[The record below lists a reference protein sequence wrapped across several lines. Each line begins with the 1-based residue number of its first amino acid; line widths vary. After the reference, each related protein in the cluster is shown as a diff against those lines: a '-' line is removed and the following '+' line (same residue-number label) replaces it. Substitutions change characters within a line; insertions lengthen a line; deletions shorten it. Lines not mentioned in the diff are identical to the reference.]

1 MQLFYLY
8 TYILRDLVKHT
19 PPTALLTQKKLGLSF
34 VIYFIIQIYYH
45 RFVSYNY
52 CHWYV
57 MYDND
62 AFYTKSNIVL
72 YHYFPYTNE
81 AGQWSHRYTSSLYTD
96 TASYYILFIFLKDF
110 FSSWLAIRILDS
122 LDCVFNKIKTIKCSV
137 QDIFVRNHKTVSLIW
152 VVLIWIETKVVI
164 TTNGNTKSPE
174 LKYIYYS

>member
-8 TYILRDLVKHT
+8 MYILRDLVQHT
-19 PPTALLTQKKLGLSF
+19 PPTALLTQKILGLSF

-81 AGQWSHRYTSSLYTD
+81 AGHW
-96 TASYYILFIFLKDF
+96 
-110 FSSWLAIRILDS
+110 
-122 LDCVFNKIKTIKCSV
+122 
-137 QDIFVRNHKTVSLIW
+137 
-152 VVLIWIETKVVI
+152 
-164 TTNGNTKSPE
+164 
-174 LKYIYYS
+174 

>member
-1 MQLFYLY
+1 MERNGGKNMALSIKLANFFIRTWIKVSWQKCCFWMSLQLQITLH
-8 TYILRDLVKHT
+8 TLIYILVRCIPSQYLAIVLPVYVHLTWSCTTHSSYCLVI
-19 PPTALLTQKKLGLSF
+19 TQKILGLSF

-81 AGQWSHRYTSSLYTD
+81 AGHW
-96 TASYYILFIFLKDF
+96 
-110 FSSWLAIRILDS
+110 
-122 LDCVFNKIKTIKCSV
+122 
-137 QDIFVRNHKTVSLIW
+137 
-152 VVLIWIETKVVI
+152 
-164 TTNGNTKSPE
+164 
-174 LKYIYYS
+174 